1 VLLQE
6 YVYIPACTHVTFVVI
21 QYSM

>member
-6 YVYIPACTHVTFVVI
+6 YVYIQVCTHVTFVVI